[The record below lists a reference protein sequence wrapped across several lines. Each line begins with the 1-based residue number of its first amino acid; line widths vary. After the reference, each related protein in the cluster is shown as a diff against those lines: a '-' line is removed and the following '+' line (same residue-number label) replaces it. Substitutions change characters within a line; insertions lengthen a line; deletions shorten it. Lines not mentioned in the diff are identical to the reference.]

1 MALRGTLTHR
11 KTRRLGSLLHIPAC
25 FALGIIESLWHVTGE
40 QAPTGAIGKMSD
52 EDIAMEMF
60 YDGDA
65 PAMILAL
72 VQSGFLEPNEEH
84 RLIVH
89 DWHIHSDDATDNKLS
104 RNGMRY
110 ANGELPRMRR
120 LSAKERE
127 KACARYEDPCAQMR
141 TNAHDTAQNEEPC
154 ALPEP
159 ESCTRVQSQSPVP
172 EPVEEQLP
180 LSIPSTAPGVK
191 SADVVAIWN
200 EATQGKLP
208 QAKSTLKRQS
218 VIQTRLKEPGWLPDF
233 RAACSFLAET
243 PWYTGAN
250 DQGWVATLDYA
261 LQVGKATE
269 LAEKAT
275 QPARQGAAS
284 GNGKQHHRSGTD
296 QRYIEQLLARDAR
309 VAAAA
314 NGTGGEAGVLPI
326 DLLKVG

>member
-11 KTRRLGSLLHIPAC
+11 TTRRLGSLLHIPAC

-159 ESCTRVQSQSPVP
+159 ESCTRASRRTTTSVDSIDRPRREVCRRGRNLERSHPRQTPPGQEHTQTPVGDSNP
-172 EPVEEQLP
+172 
-180 LSIPSTAPGVK
+180 A
-191 SADVVAIWN
+191 
-200 EATQGKLP
+200 QG
-208 QAKSTLKRQS
+208 
-218 VIQTRLKEPGWLPDF
+218 TRL
-233 RAACSFLAET
+233 AA
-243 PWYTGAN
+243 
-250 DQGWVATLDYA
+250 
-261 LQVGKATE
+261 
-269 LAEKAT
+269 
-275 QPARQGAAS
+275 
-284 GNGKQHHRSGTD
+284 
-296 QRYIEQLLARDAR
+296 
-309 VAAAA
+309 
-314 NGTGGEAGVLPI
+314 
-326 DLLKVG
+326 

>member
-11 KTRRLGSLLHIPAC
+11 KTRRLGSLMHIPAC
-25 FALGIIESLWHVTGE
+25 FALGIVESLWHVTGE
-40 QAPTGAIGKMSD
+40 QAPTGAIGKMTD

-65 PAMILAL
+65 SAMVLAL

-120 LSAKERE
+120 LSLKERE
-127 KACARYEDPCAQMR
+127 KACARYEEPCAQMR
-141 TNAHDTAQNEEPC
+141 TETHEMP
-154 ALPEP
+154 LPEP

-172 EPVEEQLP
+172 EPEKEQEP
-180 LSIPSTAPGVK
+180 LSIPSTAAAVK
-191 SADVVAIWN
+191 SAEVVTIWN
-200 EATQGKLP
+200 ELTQGKLP
-208 QAKSTLKRQS
+208 HAKSSLNRQK

-233 RAACSFLAET
+233 RAACAYLAET
-243 PWYTGAN
+243 PWYTGHN
-250 DQGWVATLDYA
+250 DRQWVATIDFA
-261 LQVGKATE
+261 LQAGKATE

-275 QPARQGAAS
+275 QQAPQSAGAMNH
-284 GNGKQHHRSGTD
+284 GNVQHHRTATD
-296 QRYIEQLLARDAR
+296 QRYIDQLAARDERRAR
-309 VAAAA
+309 EATEHPEAALP
-314 NGTGGEAGVLPI
+314 VLQ
-326 DLLKVG
+326 